1 MTDGLVEMFYL
12 WDVFF
17 FFSIVGDHF
26 TEKKR
31 RRSWVLLFVAAAWRA
46 VSLLYGGRHWHSWH
60 RQTDR
65 QMRSRHWGILSCRWH
80 SVNKYLFSPPY
91 YSIFCVNNLPSLFAA
106 ARRPAVKRRL
116 CPAAARYAWANDAQ
130 KSSEN
135 WILMEQACCHCERGY
150 LLRRSRAAVH

>member
-1 MTDGLVEMFYL
+1 MFYL

-65 QMRSRHWGILSCRWH
+65 WGVDIGEFYRVGDILSISTC
-80 SVNKYLFSPPY
+80 SAPLY